1 MTSDA
6 LKYIADSMESL
17 EIPYEFM
24 VWTQDL
30 CYPYVVGEYSEFDTV
45 NEDGLEEG
53 TFILTI
59 TTDKKYITMEELK
72 DKIKKFFPSEA
83 RTAILD
89 NGSGIAVSFATSFPV
104 LTGEQGLN
112 RMQINLNIKEWKGE

>member
-1 MTSDA
+1 MTQEA
-6 LKYIADSMESL
+6 LGYIADCMDSL
-17 EIPYEFM
+17 SIPYEFM
-24 VWTQDL
+24 VWTQDPS
-30 CYPYVVGEYSEFDTV
+30 YPYVIGEYTEAESI

-53 TFILTI
+53 TLILTI
-59 TTDKKYITMEELK
+59 TTDKKYVTLEGIKE
-72 DKIKKFFPSEA
+72 KIKDFFPSEA

-89 NGSGIAVSFATSFPV
+89 NGSGIAVSYSTAFPV